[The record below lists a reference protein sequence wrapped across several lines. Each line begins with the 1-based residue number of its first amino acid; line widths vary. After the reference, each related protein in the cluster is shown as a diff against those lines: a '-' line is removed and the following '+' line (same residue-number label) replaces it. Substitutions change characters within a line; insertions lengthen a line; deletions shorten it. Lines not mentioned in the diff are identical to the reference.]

1 MMTTMADQ
9 AKIAE
14 LLQAQDG
21 MLTTKQVTEAGLHRD
36 VIRKLAD
43 DDAIR
48 RYSRGLY
55 VRGDALEDE
64 FYMLQQRY
72 PRGIYSHSTALFLLG
87 YTDRAP
93 TRFYMTFPRG
103 YNAPSLKQEPV
114 IVKRVI
120 PELYELGLTEVIT
133 PYGNPVRVYD
143 RERCLCDAVRGRG
156 IDPQVINDAMR
167 KYAWSKGKD
176 IHKLHEYSRKLH
188 VKDKV
193 SSYMEILL

>member
-1 MMTTMADQ
+1 MADQ

-43 DDAIR
+43 DNVIR

-55 VRGDALEDE
+55 VREDAWEDE

-93 TRFYMTFPRG
+93 IRFYMTFPRG

-133 PYGNPVRVYD
+133 PYGNPVRIYD
-143 RERCLCDAVRGRG
+143 RERCLCDAVRG
-156 IDPQVINDAMR
+156 
-167 KYAWSKGKD
+167 
-176 IHKLHEYSRKLH
+176 
-188 VKDKV
+188 
-193 SSYMEILL
+193 

>member
-1 MMTTMADQ
+1 MADQ

-43 DDAIR
+43 DNVIR

-55 VRGDALEDE
+55 VREDAWEDE

-93 TRFYMTFPRG
+93 IRFYMTFPRG

-133 PYGNPVRVYD
+133 PYGNPVRIYD
-143 RERCLCDAVRGRG
+143 RERCLCDAVRGKG
-156 IDPQVINDAMR
+156 IDSQVINDAMR
-167 KYAWSKGKD
+167 KYAWSKGID
-176 IHKLHEYSRKLH
+176 IYKLDGYARKLH
-188 VKDKV
+188 VEDRV